1 MRCRE
6 CGAEYEK
13 QPSHVCEL
21 CFGPLEVAYDWDA
34 IKKVV
39 SREKIQAGPYSM
51 WRYADLLPLDGEP
64 TVGKQVGWTP
74 LIKAERL
81 GRALGLRN
89 LYVKNDAVNHPTLS
103 FKDRVV
109 SVALSKAREFGYT
122 TVACASTGNLANSVA
137 AHAAEGALEC
147 FVFIPADLE
156 ANKVLGNLI
165 YGATV
170 VKIDGVYDEVN
181 RLCAEVGDKY
191 GWAFANINLRPF
203 YGDGS
208 KTYGYEVAEQL
219 GWKTPDHLIVPCAGG
234 SLITKIPKAWYELE
248 KIGLLD
254 APVTTKV
261 YAAQAEGC
269 NPIVS
274 MIKTGAEVLRPQ
286 RPNTIAKS
294 IAIGNPADGY
304 YAAEIC
310 RKTGGGAEDCTDA
323 ECVAGIRLLAE
334 TEGIWTETAG
344 GVTVAVTKKLA
355 EQGKFGKDDVVV
367 IAITGNGLKTPEAV
381 QNAVAAERSI
391 APSLAAF
398 DRAYEERYKI
408 PAFAPSAASVG
419 APASGTQARYAVGLR
434 DLAEDHTYEEA
445 ALI

>member
-13 QPSHVCEL
+13 QATHVCEL
-21 CFGPLEVAYDWDA
+21 CFGPLEVRYDVEA

-39 SREKIQAGPYSM
+39 SREKIEAGPRSM
-51 WRYADLLPLDGEP
+51 WRYEDLLPLDGEP
-64 TVGKQVGWTP
+64 TVGKHVGFTP
-74 LIKAERL
+74 LVKAERL

-109 SVALSKAREFGYT
+109 AVALSKAREFGYT

-137 AHAAEGALEC
+137 AHAAEGGFEC
-147 FVFIPADLE
+147 YVFIPSDLE
-156 ANKVLGNLI
+156 ENKVLGNLI
-165 YGATV
+165 YGAKV
-170 VKIDGVYDEVN
+170 VKVDGVYDEVN

-208 KTYGYEVAEQL
+208 KSYGFEIAEQL

-234 SLITKIPKAWYELE
+234 SLITKIPKAWREME
-248 KIGLLD
+248 KLGLLD
-254 APVTTKV
+254 GPVATKV
-261 YAAQAEGC
+261 YAAQASGC
-269 NPIVS
+269 NPIVT
-274 MIKTGAEVLRPQ
+274 MVKNETDVLRPQ

-304 YAAEIC
+304 YAAKEC
-310 RKTGGGAEDCTDA
+310 RTSGGGAADVTDD
-323 ECVAGIRLLAE
+323 ELIDGIRLLAE

-344 GVTVAVTKKLA
+344 GVTVAVAKKLA
-355 EQGKFGKDDVVV
+355 EAGRFGRDEIVV

-381 QNAVAAERSI
+381 KERLKCELGI
-391 APSLAAF
+391 APTLAAF
-398 DRAYEERYKI
+398 DQAYDERYRL
-408 PAFAPSAASVG
+408 PTLDV
-419 APASGTQARYAVGLR
+419 APAPKLVVTG
-434 DLAEDHTYEEA
+434 
-445 ALI
+445 